1 MPDPCLGDVNYLP
14 KAIYEQRGGGGVG
27 TIVGMVGIT
36 NLKGRV
42 QLQTELSSEKRQRGK
57 GRSERQAQK
66 LTSKS
71 LMQERTRFQQRTK

>member
-1 MPDPCLGDVNYLP
+1 
-14 KAIYEQRGGGGVG
+14 
-27 TIVGMVGIT
+27 MVGIT

-42 QLQTELSSEKRQRGK
+42 QLQTELSSEKRQREK

-71 LMQERTRFQQRTK
+71 FMQERTRFQQRTK

>member
-1 MPDPCLGDVNYLP
+1 
-14 KAIYEQRGGGGVG
+14 
-27 TIVGMVGIT
+27 MVGIT

-57 GRSERQAQK
+57 GRSKRQAQK
-66 LTSKS
+66 LTSKP